1 MSYTYEYPRPCV
13 TVDVALFR
21 KHHDKEEI
29 LLIQRKNP
37 PFEGMWA
44 LPGGFINMDEN
55 LSEAAFRELKE
66 ETGLTPRTL
75 FQYRTYGD
83 VYRDPRHRTITI
95 VYYGFIDFEVSQP
108 LSGDDAADAAW
119 FSIQKLPPLAFDHTQ
134 IINEL
139 IEYLISNH
147 QIVL

>member
-1 MSYTYEYPRPCV
+1 M
-13 TVDVALFR
+13 
-21 KHHDKEEI
+21 
-29 LLIQRKNP
+29 
-37 PFEGMWA
+37 
-44 LPGGFINMDEN
+44 
-55 LSEAAFRELKE
+55 KE

-75 FQYRTYGD
+75 FQFRTYGD